1 MDVEQCDLLIVGG
14 GIHGV
19 GVAQAGAAAGYRT
32 VLLEQDSLAAG
43 TSSRSTKLIHGG
55 LRYLESGHV
64 GLVRESLQERELL
77 LRLAPQLVR
86 RKRIYIPIYKQTSR
100 SPFLIRSGLILYA
113 MLAGGRRGTRFR
125 SVPRREWDQL
135 DGLTTNGLHKVFQ
148 FWDAQTDDRQLTA
161 AVMRSAMSLDARLC
175 CPARFLG
182 ANVGE
187 QGCLARYEHQG
198 SQQTIQTQVLVN
210 AAGPWANGVLA
221 LIEPP
226 MSPLAIDTVQGS
238 HLELPGRVAK
248 GCYYIEVPRDRRAV
262 FVLPWK
268 GHTLLG
274 TTEHTYHGDPSEVVP
289 LPVEIDY
296 LLDVFRHHFPG
307 RPTEVLDKW
316 AGLRVLPRAEGAAF
330 GRSRETQ
337 LPLDNR
343 RRPRVVS
350 IFGGKL
356 TGYRAT
362 AEKVIGLISASLPKR
377 QRRARTDELT
387 LTAEG
392 VVSTVT

>member
-32 VLLEQDSLAAG
+32 VLLEQDALAAG
-43 TSSRSTKLIHGG
+43 TSSRSSKLIHGG
-55 LRYLESGHV
+55 LRYLESGQI
-64 GLVRESLQERELL
+64 GLVRESLHERELL

-86 RKRIYIPIYKQTSR
+86 RKPIYIPIYTQTSR
-100 SPFLIRSGLILYA
+100 SPLLIRSGLTLYSI
-113 MLAGGRRGTRFR
+113 LAGGRRGTRFR
-125 SVPRREWDQL
+125 NVPRREWDQL
-135 DGLTTNGLHKVFQ
+135 DGLSTRELRKVYQ
-148 FWDAQTDDRQLTA
+148 YWDAQTDDRLLTA
-161 AVMRSAMSLDARLC
+161 AVMRSAMTMEARLC

-182 ANVGE
+182 ADVGE
-187 QGCLARYEHQG
+187 HGCLVRYEHDG
-198 SQQTIQTQVLVN
+198 CEKTIETQVLVN

-221 LIEPP
+221 LIAPP
-226 MSPLAIDTVQGS
+226 LSPLAVDMVQGS
-238 HLELPGRVAK
+238 HLELPGRVEK
-248 GCYYIEVPRDRRAV
+248 GCYYMEVPSDRRAV

-268 GHTLLG
+268 NHTLLG
-274 TTEHTYHGDPSEVVP
+274 TTEQTYGGDPSQVAP
-289 LPVEIDY
+289 LPAEIDY

-316 AGLRVLPRAEGAAF
+316 AGLRVLPRTQRAAF

-343 RRPRVVS
+343 RQPRVVS

-362 AEKVIGLISASLPKR
+362 AEKVIALVSATLPAR
-377 QRRARTDELT
+377 ERRARTDELM
-387 LTAEG
+387 LTALEAELPI
-392 VVSTVT
+392 

>member
-1 MDVEQCDLLIVGG
+1 VDVEQCDLLIVGG

-43 TSSRSTKLIHGG
+43 TSSRSSKLIHGG
-55 LRYLESGHV
+55 LRYLESGHI
-64 GLVRESLQERELL
+64 GLVRESLRERELL
-77 LRLAPQLVR
+77 LRLAPQLVWR
-86 RKRIYIPIYKQTSR
+86 NRFYIPIYKQSSR
-100 SPFLIRSGLILYA
+100 SPFLIRSGLTLYA

-135 DGLTTNGLHKVFQ
+135 DGLSTKDLRKVYQ
-148 FWDAQTDDRQLTA
+148 YWDAQTDDRQLTA
-161 AVMRSAMSLDARLC
+161 AVMRSAMSMDARLC
-175 CPARFLG
+175 CPARFSG

-187 QGCLARYEHQG
+187 HGCLVRYENEGCQE
-198 SQQTIQTQVLVN
+198 TIETQVLVN

-221 LIEPP
+221 LIEPQMP
-226 MSPLAIDTVQGS
+226 PLAIDTVQGS
-238 HLELPGRVAK
+238 HLELPGRVEK
-248 GCYYIEVPRDRRAV
+248 GCYYMEVPSDRRAV

-268 GHTLLG
+268 NHTLLG
-274 TTEHTYHGDPSEVVP
+274 TTEQTYQGDPSQVVP
-289 LPVEIDY
+289 LPAEVDY
-296 LLDVFRHHFPG
+296 LLDVFRRHFPN

-316 AGLRVLPRAEGAAF
+316 AGLRVLPRATGAAF

-337 LPLDNR
+337 LPLDNP

-362 AEKVIGLISASLPKR
+362 AEKVIALVSATLPAR
-377 QRRARTDELT
+377 ERRARTDELT
-387 LTAEG
+387 LTAERR
-392 VVSTVT
+392 